1 MRKSQSSRVA
11 LQLPN
16 PIQTLFLRAC
26 LAEGKAARESWKE
39 WRALIGDPRA
49 FFTSEFPTARRL
61 LPLLHFNLRRNKIEV
76 KDAWLKAARVREKAR
91 GATFWS
97 TSGKILSALNGQEV
111 SFILGKGA
119 AIDAFGYPH
128 LGLRHTHD
136 LDLIVQ
142 DVEHAAAA
150 LEHLK
155 LKRVGDTRFEDD
167 SGLPVAL
174 HAGLFCTGNRDSD
187 MDAVWR
193 RTREKTIFNICVRL
207 LSPEDQLLQLLEH
220 ASHSSPGRSG
230 HWVCDAWFVIGREE
244 MDWEALAA
252 RAEILGLTL
261 TIAIG
266 LKYLADE
273 FGAVIPDEVLG
284 RLAALAALATIPAFP
299 RAGNTAVVPSPGG
312 SLKDRWGEVLGR
324 WARFEWLYNIR
335 RIFLKR

>member
-1 MRKSQSSRVA
+1 MKKSQPRHPT

-26 LAEGKAARESWKE
+26 LAEGDVARESWKE
-39 WRALIGDPRA
+39 WRARIGDPRT
-49 FFTSEFPTARRL
+49 FFASEFPAARRL
-61 LPLLHFNLRRNKIEV
+61 LALLHFNLRRNEIEV
-76 KDAWLKAARVREKAR
+76 QDAWLKAARVREKAR

-97 TSGKILSALNGQEV
+97 TSGQILSALNGQAV

-142 DVEHAAAA
+142 DAESAAAA
-150 LEHLK
+150 LEN
-155 LKRVGDTRFEDD
+155 LKRVGDLRFEDD

-174 HAGLFCTGNRDSD
+174 HAGLFCAGNRDID

-193 RTREKTIFNICVRL
+193 RTREKTIFNTRVRL
-207 LSPEDQLLQLLEH
+207 LSPEDQLLQILEH
-220 ASHSSPGRSG
+220 ASHASPGRSG
-230 HWVCDAWFVIGREE
+230 HWVCDAWFVIGREG
-244 MDWEALAA
+244 MDWDALAA

-261 TIAIG
+261 AVTIG
-266 LKYLADE
+266 LKYLTDE
-273 FGAVIPDEVLG
+273 LGAVIPDEALG
-284 RLAALAALATIPAFP
+284 QLAALAGHAAIPAFP
-299 RAGNTAVVPSPGG
+299 RAGDTARVPGPGG
-312 SLKDRWGEVLGR
+312 SLRDRWGGVLGR
-324 WARFEWLYNIR
+324 WARFEWLWNIQ